1 VGEGRAAWG
10 HAGFS
15 LVLELE
21 LELGPTAVPLDEPP
35 ESSTSTALRA
45 EYEYEFEE
53 WRLPLSSPRY
63 LVTSFPPVQGLGPG
77 RIRTPEAERGSGE
90 AATPAGVG
98 DSFGPDD
105 PGLLRTPG

>member
-10 HAGFS
+10 YAGFS
-15 LVLELE
+15 LELE

-53 WRLPLSSPRY
+53 WRLPLNSPRY
-63 LVTSFPPVQGLGPG
+63 LVRSGPG
-77 RIRTPEAERGSGE
+77 FGAGKDTHSGGGARIG
-90 AATPAGVG
+90 
-98 DSFGPDD
+98 
-105 PGLLRTPG
+105 